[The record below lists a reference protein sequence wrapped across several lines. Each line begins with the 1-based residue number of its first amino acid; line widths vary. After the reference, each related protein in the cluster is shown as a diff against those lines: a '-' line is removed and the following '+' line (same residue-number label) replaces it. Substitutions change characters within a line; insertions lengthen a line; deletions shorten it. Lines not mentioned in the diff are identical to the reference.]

1 MVSEQE
7 TGRKIERERERGGE
21 REGEREERERE
32 GDIGY
37 GVLEGHGAKDKYNL
51 CWLDLFIT
59 VITGPPE
66 SAEKMMNA

>member
-7 TGRKIERERERGGE
+7 TGRKIERERERG
-21 REGEREERERE
+21 RE

-37 GVLEGHGAKDKYNL
+37 GVLEVHGAKDKYNL

-66 SAEKMMNA
+66 SAGKMMNV